1 MGKICFSVMG
11 YMRKLELALG
21 SALLLF
27 ATFATG
33 EEYYTWVDENGVTNY
48 SERNPQGYDASHVTP
63 QGRFGYRYQPP
74 AANANSDTP
83 ATPAAEDTQTTA
95 SDSEDLSDAEI
106 EQQIASE
113 RARIDA
119 EIAKAKSSNCKIGR
133 RNLAQLEAYARIRVK
148 DDDGQERVLTD
159 AEKADRIGTAR
170 KTIRENCTG

>member
-1 MGKICFSVMG
+1 MG

-27 ATFATG
+27 TAIAHG

-48 SERNPQGYDASHVTP
+48 SERNPQGYNASHVTP

-74 AANANSDTP
+74 AADTDTP
-83 ATPAAEDTQTTA
+83 APPAAEETQAPA
-95 SDSEDLSDAEI
+95 SDSETLSDAQI

-119 EIAKAKSSNCKIGR
+119 EIAKAKSSNCRIGK

-159 AEKADRIGTAR
+159 AEKADRIATAR